1 MYVKYFID
9 SVKLFL
15 FCHRH
20 KLLMSES
27 KSKRTKLGRKG
38 TIADLGVNDV
48 KGQRVLIRVD
58 FNVPLRGKTISNTQR
73 YVTRERERER
83 EMFHHYIYICIL

>member
-9 SVKLFL
+9 SVVFL

-20 KLLMSES
+20 KLLIMSES

-58 FNVPLRGKTISNTQR
+58 FNVPLRGNTITNTQR
-73 YVTRERERER
+73 YVTRFRFGRSSQ
-83 EMFHHYIYICIL
+83 